1 MELLQSQAP
10 AEGELLGNSAVRT
23 FRHWSLDIGYYNFE
37 KLDIRFR
44 TFTLRLSYTE
54 KVPQMS
60 LLSIYWMFIILG
72 KGK

>member
-1 MELLQSQAP
+1 MLRQGCVNQNLKLNKMELLQSQAP

-44 TFTLRLSYTE
+44 TLDLE
-54 KVPQMS
+54 VE
-60 LLSIYWMFIILG
+60 LD
-72 KGK
+72 